1 MRQQN
6 EQECAHGAEGAHG
19 EVEGP
24 QRHEAAEPGKDQAA
38 DDTAGSRTYPSDQA
52 NESGRG
58 VEVAATPT
66 EEVRKRE
73 RASRSGEKD
82 DRDEH
87 FTPFDQG
94 DEVAEKLRE
103 GFAGEAEG
111 LAPA

>member
-1 MRQQN
+1 MATGMAKERVGIIGVGRMGLAMAKHLIKHGYVLTVCDIN
-6 EQECAHGAEGAHG
+6 TNNLEQARALGAA
-19 EVEGP
+19 
-24 QRHEAAEPGKDQAA
+24 
-38 DDTAGSRTYPSDQA
+38 
-52 NESGRG
+52 
-58 VEVAATPT
+58 VAATPT